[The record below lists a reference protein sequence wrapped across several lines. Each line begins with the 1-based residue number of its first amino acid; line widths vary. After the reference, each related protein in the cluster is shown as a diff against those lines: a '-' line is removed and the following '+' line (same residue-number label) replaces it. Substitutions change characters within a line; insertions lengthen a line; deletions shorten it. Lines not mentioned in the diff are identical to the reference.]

1 MGIKSKR
8 ERKEEKI
15 VCQVAPGVYL
25 YQALLVEMAVTF
37 QLVLCVQ
44 AASQPKSVF
53 SSVAPA
59 VICLSVTHGH
69 IMAVRGVLFCHHFFM
84 SYLFKSIFSLTEMRP
99 IDPWCTG
106 WDFVLAFFLPGYC
119 MTWCSIL
126 VGDWL
131 TECKEAFLKDLSKQ
145 FRGSEN
151 HMEA

>member
-69 IMAVRGVLFCHHFFM
+69 IMAVRMVDEISLDFIKQFLHCFVLSSF
-84 SYLFKSIFSLTEMRP
+84 LRP

>member
-69 IMAVRGVLFCHHFFM
+69 IMAVRMVDTCSQNDLFWIMLMYHLASC
-84 SYLFKSIFSLTEMRP
+84 R
-99 IDPWCTG
+99 CTG

>member
-69 IMAVRGVLFCHHFFM
+69 IMAVRMVD
-84 SYLFKSIFSLTEMRP
+84 KISLDF
-99 IDPWCTG
+99 IKCTG

>member
-44 AASQPKSVF
+44 AAPQPKSVF

-59 VICLSVTHGH
+59 VICLSVTYGH
-69 IMAVRGVLFCHHFFM
+69 IMAVRMVDE
-84 SYLFKSIFSLTEMRP
+84 ISLDFIKRP

>member
-69 IMAVRGVLFCHHFFM
+69 IMAVYWVGLCSGFLLAWLLHDLVLHPRWRLVDRM
-84 SYLFKSIFSLTEMRP
+84 
-99 IDPWCTG
+99 CTG